1 MVSVWPLPEH
11 RPVGSGG
18 IYVGSKS
25 KQQVTE
31 AEEEHRGQD
40 LEDLDPKV
48 VVSISVTCQ

>member
-1 MVSVWPLPEH
+1 V
-11 RPVGSGG
+11 PVGSGG

-31 AEEEHRGQD
+31 EEEHRERD

-48 VVSISVTCQ
+48 VVSINVTCQ